1 MEILQSLIG
10 LIAFPA
16 LAWAVSENRR
26 AFPWRIAA
34 LAVLA
39 QLAVAFV
46 LLGSDT
52 AKGLFFSLNHVA
64 EGLQNATAA
73 GTGLV
78 FGYLGGG
85 PLPFEETR
93 MGASFILAFQSLP
106 LVFVI
111 SALSAL
117 LWHWRILPAVIG
129 LFSSALKRLFNLN
142 GATGLASAANI
153 FVGMVE
159 APLLVRPVFSSL
171 SRADIFLIMTCGMA
185 TIAGTVL
192 VLYASIVSP
201 VLPNALGHL
210 LIASVISVPAA
221 VAVSRIMIP
230 ARNGNGNNVSTVT
243 ETEKAGDSSGM
254 EALAR
259 GTQQG
264 ISLYLTVVAILI
276 VFVALVYICNSLLAF
291 LPVEGGVTLQGIL
304 GVVFR
309 PLVWLTGIPWEEAQ
323 AAGSLMGIKTVLNE
337 FVAYLEFAE
346 AGGEPLGE
354 RSKLIMLYAMSG
366 FANFS
371 SVGIMVGGLSVIAP
385 ERRGEIASLGMLSL
399 VSGTLATCMTGAVVG
414 IVG

>member
-1 MEILQSLIG
+1 MEVVQSLVG
-10 LIAFPA
+10 LITLPA
-16 LAWAVSENRR
+16 IAWLVSENRR

-34 LAVLA
+34 FGLLA

-52 AKGLFFSLNHVA
+52 AKGLFFGLNHVA
-64 EGLQNATAA
+64 GGLQEATAA
-73 GTGLV
+73 GAGFV

-93 MGASFILAFQSLP
+93 AGASFILAFQSLP
-106 LVFVI
+106 IIFVI

-117 LWHWRILPAVIG
+117 LWHWRILPAVIR
-129 LFSSALKRLFNLN
+129 LFSSVLKRLFHLN

-159 APLLVRPVFSSL
+159 APLLIRPVFASL
-171 SRADIFLIMTCGMA
+171 SRADIFLLMTCGMA

-192 VLYASIVSP
+192 FLYASIVSP
-201 VLPNALGHL
+201 VLPDALGHL

-230 ARNGNGNNVSTVT
+230 AQTGGGGPDAAEA
-243 ETEKAGDSSGM
+243 ETPGYSSGM
-254 EALAR
+254 EAIAR
-259 GTQQG
+259 GAQQG

-276 VFVALVYICNSLLAF
+276 VFVALVHIANSLLAF
-291 LPVEGGVTLQGIL
+291 LPVEGGVTLQGVL
-304 GVVFR
+304 GFVFR
-309 PLVWLTGIPWEEAQ
+309 PLVWLTGIPWNEAQ
-323 AAGSLMGIKTVLNE
+323 AAGSLMGVKTVLNE
-337 FVAYLEFAE
+337 FVAYLEFAGE
-346 AGGEPLGE
+346 GGEALSG

-366 FANFS
+366 FANFG
-371 SVGIMVGGLSVIAP
+371 SVGIMVGGFSVLAP

-414 IVG
+414 LVG